1 MIPLK
6 DDNPTHTKPIVS
18 YCIIG
23 FCVII
28 FIAQLGLSESELRD
42 FTYSY
47 GLIPSVL
54 MGIDQ
59 LPNDLNRISP
69 IGTIFTSMFMHG
81 GWMHLIGN
89 MLYLWIFADNI
100 EDDLGTLNFI
110 IFYSFCGI
118 GAAMSQ
124 VLVDVN
130 SQIPMIGAS
139 GAIGGVL
146 GAYLI
151 NYPNAKVLVLIPLG
165 FFSQLIKIRS
175 LYVLGFWFILQF
187 VNSFLTSSSGGGGV
201 AYAAHIGGFV
211 SGVILILF
219 FNKNNDKNNKNK
231 KKNNNRNVYKG
242 PWEK

>member
-6 DDNPTHTKPIVS
+6 DDNPTSSRPIVS
-18 YCIIG
+18 YGIIF

-28 FIAQLGLSESELRD
+28 FLAQLGLSDVELRE

-54 MGIDQ
+54 MGADQ
-59 LPNDLNRISP
+59 LPDNLNKISP

-100 EDDLGTLNFI
+100 EDDLGTLNFV
-110 IFYSFCGI
+110 IFYFVSGI

-124 VLVDVN
+124 VFVDIN

-151 NYPNAKVLVLIPLG
+151 NYPNAKVLVLIPFG
-165 FFSQLIKIRS
+165 FFSQLLKIRA
-175 LYVLGFWFILQF
+175 LYVLGFWFVLQF
-187 VNSFLTSSSGGGGV
+187 INSFLSSSSGGGV
-201 AYAAHIGGFV
+201 AYAAHIGGFI
-211 SGVILILF
+211 SGIILILF
-219 FNKNNDKNNKNK
+219 FNRRTK
-231 KKNNNRNVYKG
+231 KKIYKSESRNIKKG
-242 PWEK
+242 PWEQ

>member
-6 DDNPTHTKPIVS
+6 DDNPTINKPIVS
-18 YCIIG
+18 YLIIF

-28 FIAQLGLSESELRD
+28 FFAQLSLSDAELRN

-59 LPNDLNRISP
+59 LPNEINRISP

-100 EDDLGTLNFI
+100 EDDLGTLNFV
-110 IFYSFCGI
+110 IFYFVSGV

-124 VLVDVN
+124 VLVDIN

-151 NYPNAKVLVLIPLG
+151 NYPNARVLVLIPFG
-165 FFSQLIKIRS
+165 FFSQLIKIRA

-187 VNSFLTSSSGGGGV
+187 FNSFFSSSSGGGV

-219 FNKNNDKNNKNK
+219 FNKKDKNNYKKTRVSKNR
-231 KKNNNRNVYKG
+231 KNVKKG
-242 PWEK
+242 PWEQ